1 MQGQT
6 LTDAVAFGDGENDLD
21 MLKAVQLGIAMGNG
35 EEQVKQI
42 ADYVTSDINEDGIY
56 NACKHYK
63 LI

>member
-1 MQGQT
+1 M
-6 LTDAVAFGDGENDLD
+6 AFGDGENDLNI
-21 MLKAVQLGIAMGNG
+21 LKAVQLGIAMGNG